1 MVGDGEIRA
10 SDSDRESV
18 VAILRDAHGEGRL
31 TLDEFDER
39 MNAAYSAKTWG
50 SLRELTRDLPA
61 DPALGAG
68 PGRLPAGYQLQ
79 GRPPARR
86 AHVGPML
93 PVLALIWV
101 ALAGAGR
108 NGGGLVVITAVLIFI
123 MVVRMTARHH
133 HHDRDRRPGAGG
145 PS

>member
-1 MVGDGEIRA
+1 VVGDGEIRA

-39 MNAAYSAKTWG
+39 MNAAYSARTWA

-68 PGRLPAGYQLQ
+68 PGRMRPAVYQLQ
-79 GRPPARR
+79 GAPPARR
-86 AHVGPML
+86 THLGPML
-93 PVLALIWV
+93 PVLALVWV
-101 ALAGAGR
+101 ALAGAGHS
-108 NGGGLVVITAVLIFI
+108 GGLVVITAVLIFI
-123 MVVRMTARHH
+123 MVVRLTARHR
-133 HHDRDRRPGAGG
+133 HDDHDRRPGAG
-145 PS
+145 PR